1 MKHSLSILLALAAAL
16 TDQPERLLRQR
27 TSADA
32 SFSDSDLVLNIRQA
46 IATPAQSASTRSPMP
61 LGEDYEYAEGLSCA
75 YDGLDKTFTYEE
87 ATFYTNPMERGD
99 TVSEIYTESTDVT
112 TSKGVTVGA
121 TKDEVLAA
129 YGDSARTP
137 GNMLIYRGDG
147 QMGTAEGAALCFE
160 MQGDTVAAI
169 FLTLEAI

>member
-16 TDQPERLLRQR
+16 TVSLSGCSGSS

-32 SFSDSDLVLNIRQA
+32 SFSDSDLILNIGGDSYPCA
-46 IATPAQSASTRSPMP
+46 VGIDTVTGA

-99 TVSEIYTESTDVT
+99 TVKYEWMRIPHFYRAYYVYQY
-112 TSKGVTVGA
+112 A
-121 TKDEVLAA
+121 TGFAAAVALSGKILA
-129 YGDSARTP
+129 
-137 GNMLIYRGDG
+137 DG
-147 QMGTAEGAALCFE
+147 
-160 MQGDTVAAI
+160 
-169 FLTLEAI
+169 

>member
-1 MKHSLSILLALAAAL
+1 MNTPK
-16 TDQPERLLRQR
+16 
-27 TSADA
+27 A
-32 SFSDSDLVLNIRQA
+32 S
-46 IATPAQSASTRSPMP
+46 PAPI
-61 LGEDYEYAEGLSCA
+61 
-75 YDGLDKTFTYEE
+75 LDKTFTYEE

-99 TVSEIYTESTDVT
+99 TVSEIYTENTDVT
-112 TSKGVTVGA
+112 TSKGITVGA

-129 YGDSARTP
+129 YGDSAEDA

>member
-16 TDQPERLLRQR
+16 TVSLSGCSGSS

-32 SFSDSDLVLNIRQA
+32 SFSDTDLILNIGGDSYTCA
-46 IATPAQSASTRSPMP
+46 VGIDTVTNA

-99 TVSEIYTESTDVT
+99 TVSEIYTESADVT
-112 TSKGVTVGA
+112 TSKGITVGA
-121 TKDEVLAA
+121 T
-129 YGDSARTP
+129 
-137 GNMLIYRGDG
+137 MLIYRGDG

>member
-16 TDQPERLLRQR
+16 TVSLSGCSGSS
-27 TSADA
+27 T
-32 SFSDSDLVLNIRQA
+32 SDSDLVLNIGGDSYTCA
-46 IATPAQSASTRSPMP
+46 VGIDTVTGA

-112 TSKGVTVGA
+112 TSKGITVGA

-129 YGDSARTP
+129 YGDSAEDA

>member
-1 MKHSLSILLALAAAL
+1 M
-16 TDQPERLLRQR
+16 
-27 TSADA
+27 
-32 SFSDSDLVLNIRQA
+32 
-46 IATPAQSASTRSPMP
+46 
-61 LGEDYEYAEGLSCA
+61 
-75 YDGLDKTFTYEE
+75 FTYEE

-99 TVSEIYTESTDVT
+99 TVSEIYTESADVT
-112 TSKGVTVGA
+112 TSKGITVGA

-129 YGDSARTP
+129 YGDSAEDA

-147 QMGTAEGAALCFE
+147 QMGTSEGAALCFE

>member
-16 TDQPERLLRQR
+16 TVSLSGCSGSS

-32 SFSDSDLVLNIRQA
+32 SFSDTDLILNIGGDSYTCA
-46 IATPAQSASTRSPMP
+46 VGIDTVTNA

-99 TVSEIYTESTDVT
+99 TVSEIYTESADVT
-112 TSKGVTVGA
+112 TSKGITVGA

-129 YGDSARTP
+129 YGDSAEDA

-147 QMGTAEGAALCFE
+147 QMGTSEGAALCFE

>member
-1 MKHSLSILLALAAAL
+1 MQERSQDIIIRTEHVSKLYGVNRGEAAK
-16 TDQPERLLRQR
+16 
-27 TSADA
+27 
-32 SFSDSDLVLNIRQA
+32 
-46 IATPAQSASTRSPMP
+46 MM
-61 LGEDYEYAEGLSCA
+61 
-75 YDGLDKTFTYEE
+75 E
-87 ATFYTNPMERGD
+87 A
-99 TVSEIYTESTDVT
+99 
-112 TSKGVTVGA
+112 GA

-129 YGDSARTP
+129 YGDSAEDA

>member
-16 TDQPERLLRQR
+16 TVSLSGCSGSS

-32 SFSDSDLVLNIRQA
+32 SFSDSDLILNIGGDSYTCA
-46 IATPAQSASTRSPMP
+46 VGIDTVTNA

-99 TVSEIYTESTDVT
+99 TVSEIYTESAED
-112 TSKGVTVGA
+112 A
-121 TKDEVLAA
+121 
-129 YGDSARTP
+129 

>member
-16 TDQPERLLRQR
+16 TVSLSGCSGSS

-32 SFSDSDLVLNIRQA
+32 SFSDSDLILNIGGDSYTCA
-46 IATPAQSASTRSPMP
+46 VGIDTVTGA
-61 LGEDYEYAEGLSCA
+61 LGEAYEYAEGLSCA

-99 TVSEIYTESTDVT
+99 TVSEIYTESADVT
-112 TSKGVTVGA
+112 TSKGITVGA

-129 YGDSARTP
+129 YGDSAEDA